1 MPVLKENGS
10 YGMVI
15 RGGAHDSPSK
25 CRPFTVV
32 HVDKVNQSITFI
44 VAKIMIDVY
53 KKITLND

>member
-44 VAKIMIDVY
+44 VACMHN
-53 KKITLND
+53 T